1 MAAGNEP
8 KCEVMKE
15 ALTTFYSDL
24 LEILPIEYLVKHLYS
39 DKLLSGDK
47 KRSLEGLSE
56 CSKKIQY
63 FLDCVLIPAV
73 NIGYTNIFEK
83 MLHLMERGDDEPV
96 KFLAEKIKQFLLER
110 DISLAP
116 PIVSG

>member
-15 ALTTFYSDL
+15 ALKAFYSNL
-24 LEILPIEYLVKHLYS
+24 SEILPIEYLVKHLYS
-39 DKLLSGDK
+39 DNLLSDDK

-63 FLDCVLIPAV
+63 FLDYVLTPSV
-73 NIGYTNIFEK
+73 NIGYTDIFEK
-83 MLHLMERGDDEPV
+83 MLHLMERGDDKPV

-110 DISLAP
+110 DISHAL